1 MESLL
6 HRYRNIT
13 VLFVAILA
21 QIGAIAWQ
29 VRNDN
34 DVPLLRIWAVSAVT
48 PVATAIENLRSGVFG
63 VVTDIF
69 SSQDREEGQAVRRE
83 RDRLRL
89 ENQLLKNELAEA
101 QKIGTLAGFQ
111 ARSPSRM
118 IGARVIGTTT
128 GMGTRSVL
136 INRGSY
142 SGVRKG
148 MAVVTPDGIVGKV
161 LEVYKFAS
169 QVLSVTDP
177 GFAAAVESQKN
188 HTRGVVKGQ
197 GSGNEKVDYVPTG
210 QKVEAGEVFF
220 TSGEDRIFPRGMPV
234 GRVTSVEDG
243 PTFQSIYVQAFTA
256 EAAPEEVF
264 VIIDP
269 VHQEI
274 PNAPP
279 SDDPVFLAPDVSGPV
294 GASGATGAPGAIT
307 VGTQADKIVEQYRQ
321 IGAAQNHVFGQ
332 GPAPNFNLKVPGVN
346 APAGAS
352 GFHGA
357 TGGTGALPARGYNST
372 GATGSSG
379 RASRPATSFSSGV
392 ARPASGNGGGA
403 PRPANEN
410 SGGGETPR

>member
-48 PVATAIENLRSGVFG
+48 PVATAIENVRSGVFG
-63 VVTDIF
+63 VASDIF
-69 SSQDREEGQAVRRE
+69 SSHGRDESRTVRQE

-101 QKIGTLAGFQ
+101 QKVGTLAGFQ
-111 ARSPSRM
+111 AHSPSRM

-128 GMGTRSVL
+128 GMSTHSVL
-136 INRGSY
+136 IDRGSF

-197 GSGNEKVDYVPTG
+197 GSGNEKIDYIPGG
-210 QKVEAGEVFF
+210 QKIEKGEVFF

-243 PTFQSIYVQAFTA
+243 PTFQNIYLQAFAA
-256 EAAPEEVF
+256 EATPEEVF
-264 VIIDP
+264 VIVDP
-269 VHQEI
+269 VHGEI
-274 PNAPP
+274 PDAPP
-279 SDDPVFLAPDVSGPV
+279 SDSPVFLAPDVSGAE
-294 GASGATGAPGAIT
+294 GASGGTGPQTPTTI
-307 VGTQADKIVEQYRQ
+307 GTQADKIVEQYRQ
-321 IGAAQNHVFGQ
+321 IGAAQNHVYGE
-332 GPAPNFNLKVPGVN
+332 GSAPNFNIKVPGVN
-346 APAGAS
+346 APGMPAGAS
-352 GFHGA
+352 GYRGAAGA
-357 TGGTGALPARGYNST
+357 TGMLAARGYSGRT
-372 GATGSSG
+372 IRPASSG
-379 RASRPATSFSSGV
+379 YSGGV
-392 ARPASGNGGGA
+392 ARSASGGV
-403 PRPANEN
+403 
-410 SGGGETPR
+410 TPR

>member
-48 PVATAIENLRSGVFG
+48 PVATVIENLRSGVFG

-69 SSQDREEGQAVRRE
+69 SAHNREESRAVRQE

-101 QKIGTLAGFQ
+101 QKVGTLAGFK
-111 ARSPSRM
+111 AHSPSRM

-128 GMGTRSVL
+128 GMSTHSVL
-136 INRGSY
+136 IDVGSH

-161 LEVYKFAS
+161 LEVYNLAS

-197 GSGNEKVDYVPTG
+197 GSGNEKVEYVPGG
-210 QKVEAGEVFF
+210 QKVEKGEVFF

-243 PTFQSIYVQAFTA
+243 PTFQNIYLQAFAA
-256 EAAPEEVF
+256 EAVPEEVF
-264 VIIDP
+264 VIVDP
-269 VHQEI
+269 VHGEI
-274 PNAPP
+274 PDAPP
-279 SDDPVFLAPDVSGPV
+279 SDSPVFLAPDVSGPA
-294 GASGATGAPGAIT
+294 GASGGTGPQTPTTI
-307 VGTQADKIVEQYRQ
+307 GTQADKIVDQYRQ
-321 IGAAQNHVFGQ
+321 IGAAQNHVYGE
-332 GPAPNFNLKVPGVN
+332 GSAPNFNIKVPGVN
-346 APAGAS
+346 TPGAPMGAS
-352 GFHGA
+352 GFRGS
-357 TGGTGALPARGYNST
+357 TGTTGALPSRAYSATGVRGY
-372 GATGSSG
+372 SG
-379 RASRPATSFSSGV
+379 RVT
-392 ARPASGNGGGA
+392 RPASGGY
-403 PRPANEN
+403 
-410 SGGGETPR
+410 SGGVARSASGGITPR